1 MGSSRLVSE
10 TASYLLRRAPLVA
23 RAFVGFVVLG
33 IVVSVALA
41 QPAPEQSPEA
51 AAPAEQEQGA
61 AGQPAPVTDAEQPI
75 AETAASGEATEE
87 PEIIEDIV
95 DQALRAAD
103 LPAAGNT
110 PTHFAIAAGF
120 VVLALILR
128 VLVVKW
134 IFRLLTR
141 LANRTSWDFDNYV
154 IPAIE
159 GSVKTLILLMGVVG
173 ALKVLKLPPA
183 AERALEIGYTIVFSL
198 VALVFFLRLASAL
211 LDHLQAKARAR
222 QLNVVA
228 FMPWIKRIVLAL
240 IFVFGVLMIAQSL
253 GANVRAFLAGL
264 GIGGLAVALAAQ
276 DTLANIFGSIIIAID
291 QPFRLG
297 EFVQIGSNSGSVE
310 DIGLRSTRLR
320 TAQKNLITI
329 PNKTVA
335 AEPIVNL
342 TRFVQRRVEQTVG
355 LTYDATPEQLEG
367 LVEDIR
373 GILQGEEEVDTPSIM
388 VAFTELAASS
398 LNVWVVYNSRDPDFQ
413 KLLRLRQRIN
423 VSIMR
428 AVAARGLKFAFPSQS
443 LYVETLP
450 KGTMVPAAPNS
461 DQPPSTQL

>member
-1 MGSSRLVSE
+1 MPYEFTMPPSQNVDEAGSPFGRRIFGVIALFVLSCVLVLPSR
-10 TASYLLRRAPLVA
+10 
-23 RAFVGFVVLG
+23 
-33 IVVSVALA
+33 A
-41 QPAPEQSPEA
+41 QPAPE
-51 AAPAEQEQGA
+51 AAPAEE
-61 AGQPAPVTDAEQPI
+61 PI
-75 AETAASGEATEE
+75 EATAAPGETNVETEL
-87 PEIIEDIV
+87 IEDLV

-110 PTHFAIAAGF
+110 PTHFAVAGGL
-120 VVLALILR
+120 VLLALILR
-128 VLVVKW
+128 VLVAKW
-134 IFRLLTR
+134 IFRLLRR
-141 LANRTSWDFDNYV
+141 LADRTASDFDNYV

-159 GSVKTLILLMGVVG
+159 GSVKSLILLLGVVG

-183 AERALEIGYTIVFSL
+183 AERLLEIGYVILFSL
-198 VALVFFLRLASAL
+198 VALVFFLRLATAL
-211 LDHLQAKARAR
+211 LDHLQDKASKRG
-222 QLNVVA
+222 LNVVA
-228 FMPWIKRIVLAL
+228 FMPWIKRIVLSI

-297 EFVQIGSNSGSVE
+297 EFVQIGSNAGAVE

-335 AEPIVNL
+335 AEPIANL
-342 TRFVQRRVEQTVG
+342 TRFVQRRVEQTIG
-355 LTYDATPEQLEG
+355 ITYDATPEQMEA

-373 GILQGEEEVDTPSIM
+373 GIISGEEEVDPGSIM

-398 LNVWVVYNSRDPDFQ
+398 LNVWAVYNTRDPDFK
-413 KLLRLRQRIN
+413 KLLKLRQRIN
-423 VSIMR
+423 VAIMR
-428 AVAARGLKFAFPSQS
+428 AVEARGLKFAFPSQS
-443 LYVETLP
+443 LYVESLP
-450 KGTMVPAAPNS
+450 KAMTGPVAPDS
-461 DQPPSTQL
+461 EQQPPAKT